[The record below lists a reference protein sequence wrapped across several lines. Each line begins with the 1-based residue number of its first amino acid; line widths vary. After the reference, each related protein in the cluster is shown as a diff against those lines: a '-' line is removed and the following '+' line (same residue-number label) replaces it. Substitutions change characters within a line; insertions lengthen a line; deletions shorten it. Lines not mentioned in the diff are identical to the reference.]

1 MRRGM
6 NIAIALLLCFS
17 LAPQIASASDESGEG
32 YYDID
37 VDTENLA

>member
-1 MRRGM
+1 MTL
-6 NIAIALLLCFS
+6 AVALLLCLSF
-17 LAPQIASASDESGEG
+17 APQLASASDESGEG